1 MTMKRLTVVALASI
15 LILSFVGLLRAEGVL
30 KTGMD
35 SPQQVVQT
43 RKYLMH
49 TAKLNAEDAAQK
61 FEAGNIGA
69 IQANGAAL
77 ELSAKVMPPLYKE
90 KYEGAYAGQ
99 GKYFKGAATADFEA
113 AAETMRA
120 AAQQVRMSAEKG
132 DRDAVAQAMG
142 EVQQTCGACHKA
154 YRGDF

>member
-1 MTMKRLTVVALASI
+1 MKRLTVVALAAI
-15 LILSFVGLLRAEGVL
+15 LILSIAGLLQAEGVL

-35 SPQQVVQT
+35 SPQQIVNT

-49 TAKLNAEDAAQK
+49 TAKLNVEDAAQK

-77 ELSAKVMPPLYKE
+77 ALSAKVMPPLYKE

-99 GKYFKGAATADFEA
+99 GKYFKGAAPADFEA
-113 AAETMRA
+113 AAESMHTS
-120 AAQQVRMSAEKG
+120 AQQVRLTAEKG
-132 DRDAVAQAMG
+132 DKDVVAQAMG
-142 EVQQTCGACHKA
+142 DVLQSCGACHKA